1 MMALLANV
9 TADPTAAVLLQRGP
23 LPLFVV
29 AWMLLTVMLI
39 TMPGGDG
46 TEP

>member
-9 TADPTAAVLLQRGP
+9 TADPTAAMLLQRGP